1 MVLSLGQ
8 GKDRWSLL
16 SEPDPASTRSA
27 LSPSRRVEVA
37 EGLSSTSRDGITFM
51 EAAWKCRQRSGPR
64 VQSLVEARLL
74 F

>member
-8 GKDRWSLL
+8 GKDRWPLL

-27 LSPSRRVEVA
+27 LSPSGRVEVA

-51 EAAWKCRQRSGPR
+51 EAAWK
-64 VQSLVEARLL
+64 
-74 F
+74 

>member
-27 LSPSRRVEVA
+27 LSPSGGVEVA
-37 EGLSSTSRDGITFM
+37 EGRALLYL
-51 EAAWKCRQRSGPR
+51 QRWHHLHGSC
-64 VQSLVEARLL
+64 LEM
-74 F
+74 